1 MIRVDAHEDLAWNML
16 TFGRDYTRSVAATRA
31 AERGTA
37 IPSHNGDTLLGW
49 PEWIQGRV
57 GVVFATLF
65 AAPLRRKEGDWDIL
79 CYADPE
85 QANRLYRQQVEAYHR
100 LVGEQPGKFRLIQQ
114 AADLQQI
121 EAAWEAFPASGELSA
136 APPIGLVLL
145 MEGADGVRD
154 PAELPEWYESGV
166 RILGPA
172 WAGTRYAGGTGDPG
186 KFTKEGHALLEAM
199 AEVGMAL
206 DLSHLSEEAARE
218 GLDRYPGVVLA
229 SHSNARALV
238 WESRAPERHLS
249 DEVIRGL
256 AERQAVIGVVLYN
269 RFLLEGWTPEQGRQ
283 AVTLDQAVAHIDH
296 ICQLVGSADHVG
308 IGTDFDGGFGLQDA
322 PQELDSIADLGFI
335 GSALQARGYGQGE
348 IEAILGGNWLR
359 ILRRILL
366 GNG

>member
-16 TFGRDYTRSVAATRA
+16 TFGRDYTRSVAETRA
-31 AERGTA
+31 AERGTSS
-37 IPSHNGDTLLGW
+37 PGHNGDTLLGW

-65 AAPLRRKEGDWDIL
+65 SAPLRRKEGDWDIL
-79 CYADPE
+79 CYADPQ

-100 LVGEQPGKFRLIQQ
+100 LVEEQAGKFRLIQR
-114 AADLQQI
+114 AGDLQQI

-145 MEGADGVRD
+145 MEGGDGVLD
-154 PAELPEWYESGV
+154 PAELPEWFEAGV

-186 KFTKEGHALLEAM
+186 PFTKEGHALLEAM

-229 SHSNARALV
+229 SHSNARKLV
-238 WESRAPERHLS
+238 WEGQAPERHLS
-249 DEVIRGL
+249 DAVIQGL

-269 RFLLEGWTPEQGRQ
+269 RFLLGGWTREQGRQ
-283 AVTLDQAVAHIDH
+283 AVTLDQVVAHIDH
-296 ICQLVGSADHVG
+296 ICQLVGRADHVG
-308 IGTDFDGGFGLQDA
+308 IGTDFDGGLGLQDI
-322 PQELDSIADLGFI
+322 PEGLDSIADLGFI
-335 GSALQARGYGQGE
+335 GSALQARGYGQRE
-348 IEAILGGNWLR
+348 VEAILGGNWLR
-359 ILRRILL
+359 ILRRILQ

>member
-16 TFGRDYTRSVAATRA
+16 TFGRDYTRSVAETRA
-31 AERGTA
+31 AERGTS
-37 IPSHNGDTLLGW
+37 IPGHNGDTLLGW

-65 AAPLRRKEGDWDIL
+65 SAPLRRKEGDWDIL
-79 CYADPE
+79 CYADPQ

-100 LVGEQPGKFRLIQQ
+100 LVEEQVDKFRLIQR
-114 AADLQQI
+114 AGDLQQI

-154 PAELPEWYESGV
+154 PAELPEWYEAGV

-269 RFLLEGWTPEQGRQ
+269 RFLLGEWTREQGRQ
-283 AVTLDQAVAHIDH
+283 AVTLDRIVTQIDH
-296 ICQLVGSADHVG
+296 ICQLVGTADHVG
-308 IGTDFDGGFGLQDA
+308 IGTDFDGGFGLQDT
-322 PQELDSIADLGFI
+322 PQGLDSIADLGFI

-348 IEAILGGNWLR
+348 VEAILGGNWLR
-359 ILRRILL
+359 ILRRILQ

>member
-31 AERGTA
+31 AERETS
-37 IPSHNGDTLLGW
+37 IPHHNGDTLLGW

-79 CYADPE
+79 CYADPQ
-85 QANRLYRQQVEAYHR
+85 QANRLYRQQLEAYHR
-100 LVGEQPGKFRLIQQ
+100 LEEEQAGKFSLIRR
-114 AADLQQI
+114 AGDLQQI

-145 MEGADGVRD
+145 MEGGDGVLD
-154 PAELPEWYESGV
+154 PAELPEWYEAGV

-186 KFTKEGHALLEAM
+186 AFTNEGLELLEAM
-199 AEVGMAL
+199 ADVGIAL
-206 DLSHLSEEAARE
+206 DLSHLTEEAARE

-238 WESRAPERHLS
+238 REPRAPERHLS
-249 DEVIRGL
+249 DEVIRGIV
-256 AERQAVIGVVLYN
+256 ERQGVIGIVLYN
-269 RFLLEGWTPEQGRQ
+269 RFLLGEWTREQGRQ
-283 AVTLDQAVAHIDH
+283 AVTVDRIAAQVDY

-308 IGTDFDGGFGLQDA
+308 IGTDFDGGLGLQDV
-322 PQELDSIADLGFI
+322 PEGLDSIADLGFI

-348 IEAILGGNWLR
+348 VEAILGGNWLR

>member
-1 MIRVDAHEDLAWNML
+1 MMRVDAHEDLAWNML
-16 TFGRDYTRSVAATRA
+16 TFGRDYTRTVSETRA
-31 AERGTA
+31 AERETS
-37 IPSHNGDTLLGW
+37 IPRHNGDTLLGW

-79 CYADPE
+79 CYADPQ

-100 LVGEQPGKFRLIQQ
+100 LVEEQAGKFRLIQR
-114 AADLQQI
+114 AGDLQQI
-121 EAAWEAFPASGELSA
+121 EAAWESFPASGELSA

-145 MEGADGVRD
+145 MEGADGVLD
-154 PAELPEWYESGV
+154 PADLPEWYEAGV

-186 KFTKEGHALLEAM
+186 TFTKEGRALLEAM

-238 WESRAPERHLS
+238 WESLAPERHLS

-269 RFLLEGWTPEQGRQ
+269 RFLLEGWTPDQGRQ
-283 AVTLDQAVAHIDH
+283 AVKLDQVVAHIDH
-296 ICQLVGSADHVG
+296 ICQLVGSAEHVG

-322 PQELDSIADLGFI
+322 PHGLDSIADLGLI

-348 IEAILGGNWLR
+348 VEAILGGNWLR
-359 ILRRILL
+359 ILRRILQ

>member
-31 AERGTA
+31 AERETS
-37 IPSHNGDTLLGW
+37 IPRHNGDTLLGW
-49 PEWIQGRV
+49 PEWIQGQV

-79 CYADPE
+79 CYADPQ
-85 QANRLYRQQVEAYHR
+85 QANRLYRQQMEAYHR
-100 LVGEQPGKFRLIQQ
+100 LVEEQAGKFRLIQR
-114 AADLQQI
+114 AGDLQQI
-121 EAAWEAFPASGELSA
+121 EAAWEALPASGELSA

-145 MEGADGVRD
+145 MEGADGVLG
-154 PAELPEWYESGV
+154 PSELPEWYEAGI

-172 WAGTRYAGGTGDPG
+172 WAGTRYSGGTGDPG
-186 KFTKEGHALLEAM
+186 PFTQEGLALLEAM

-249 DEVIRGL
+249 DAVIRGL
-256 AERQAVIGVVLYN
+256 TERQAVIGVVLYN
-269 RFLLEGWTPEQGRQ
+269 RFLLEGWTPDQGRQ
-283 AVTLDQAVAHIDH
+283 AVKLDQVVAHIDH
-296 ICQLVGSADHVG
+296 ICQLVGSAEHVG

-322 PQELDSIADLGFI
+322 PHGLDSIADLGFI

-348 IEAILGGNWLR
+348 VEAILGGNWLR